1 MDRRIADKS
10 ESRTAS
16 EIYKEQALAAF
27 ARAEEADTEEVRAQ
41 LLQIAVEWLKLATE
55 AANLSEKS
63 PTRE

>member
-1 MDRRIADKS
+1 MDRRVAHKS

-27 ARAEEADTEEVRAQ
+27 ARAEEADSEEVRAQ

-55 AANLSEKS
+55 ATNLWEKS
-63 PTRE
+63 PKKE

>member
-1 MDRRIADKS
+1 MDRRVADKS
-10 ESRTAS
+10 QSRTAS

-55 AANLSEKS
+55 AANLWEKS
-63 PTRE
+63 PSKE